1 MIPLQREL
9 RIEGVVQY
17 EQMVLW
23 WCFGEIGEIGKIG
36 DTISNEMVMEL

>member
-9 RIEGVVQY
+9 QIEEIVQY

-23 WCFGEIGEIGKIG
+23 WYFGETGEIGKVG
-36 DTISNEMVMEL
+36 DTIGNEVVMEL